1 MTGGN
6 GYAASL
12 MIVVIHKAC
21 SGPAL
26 EPDDAVAESCALPVT
41 MFPFT
46 CFSCLDEVID
56 ESELRFSEEIRM

>member
-1 MTGGN
+1 
-6 GYAASL
+6 

-26 EPDDAVAESCALPVT
+26 EADDAVAGSCALPVT
-41 MFPFT
+41 MFPFS
-46 CFSCLDEVID
+46 CFTCLDEVID